1 MGAWVV
7 VSAGW
12 YYTQPL
18 SYIGLPVMTVPI
30 VTKGSMPIGLQLVAA
45 PWAES
50 KIFRVAA
57 QLEAAGLARAPIAG
71 DLTASALPSA
81 AATA

>member
-1 MGAWVV
+1 
-7 VSAGW
+7 
-12 YYTQPL
+12 
-18 SYIGLPVMTVPI
+18 
-30 VTKGSMPIGLQLVAA
+30 MPIGLQLVAA